1 MFSED
6 YQLEAVSRNAVANS
20 EVSNPFGGSL
30 VNSSSVGT
38 AQVVSRELA
47 EMQAQIYLAKQFPR
61 DQRRSTEQILTAC
74 QRPGLAAVAVYSYA
88 RGGTAIS
95 GPSIRL
101 AEEIARDWGNLECG
115 WNE

>member
-47 EMQAQIYLAKQFPR
+47 EMQAQIYLAK
-61 DQRRSTEQILTAC
+61 
-74 QRPGLAAVAVYSYA
+74 
-88 RGGTAIS
+88 
-95 GPSIRL
+95 
-101 AEEIARDWGNLECG
+101 
-115 WNE
+115 

>member
-1 MFSED
+1 SIPEPIINQNALRKEFTRMFSED

-47 EMQAQIYLAKQFPR
+47 EMQAQIYLAK
-61 DQRRSTEQILTAC
+61 
-74 QRPGLAAVAVYSYA
+74 
-88 RGGTAIS
+88 
-95 GPSIRL
+95 
-101 AEEIARDWGNLECG
+101 
-115 WNE
+115 